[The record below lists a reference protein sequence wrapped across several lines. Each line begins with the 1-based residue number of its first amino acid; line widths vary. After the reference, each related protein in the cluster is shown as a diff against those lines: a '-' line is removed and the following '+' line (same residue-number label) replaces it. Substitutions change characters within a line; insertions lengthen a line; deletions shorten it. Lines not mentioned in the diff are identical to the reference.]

1 MLCGAHSRLRGWQA
15 VVTAQTSGQRQ
26 GMKLAERYQLAER
39 LGEGSVCVIYRGQ
52 DLTLRRPVVVKVVPP
67 AYAQAYHD
75 ALRLASSFA
84 HSSVV
89 CLYDAIEQ
97 DESLYLVQEY
107 VAARSLDHY
116 LASGLPIERAVDVA
130 RQIALAV
137 SYAHAREVAHGDLTP
152 AAVLIDRHAV
162 VRLNNFCVPA
172 DRAYFAR
179 MRATIAQTVSQDQAD
194 AGPLKAEA
202 EDVAALGYLLWLM
215 TTEPAPGEEQ
225 RLERVVRADTPD
237 SLTTLMGRVFGQP
250 DVAPVTNMA
259 EFASALEDL
268 ASEYVAA
275 RAVEPLDT
283 PAAIK
288 AFRAMTESAAWST
301 EPTVAS
307 GRSLLEQVARAGPG
321 PRRGGTEVLPPE
333 SGDTQDALADAPF
346 GAAPRLRL
354 PSRPIGDAASL
365 RSTPASYQDPEEE
378 RAVAKGESES
388 GVPLT
393 PLLLLGG
400 VLFLLFFLV
409 GFYSFTLGR

>member
-1 MLCGAHSRLRGWQA
+1 
-15 VVTAQTSGQRQ
+15 VTAQTSGQRQ
-26 GMKLAERYQLAER
+26 GLKLAERYQLAER
-39 LGEGSVCVIYRGQ
+39 LGEGSVCIIYRGQ

-75 ALRLASSFA
+75 ALRRASSFA

-97 DESLYLVQEY
+97 GESLYLVQEY
-107 VAARSLDHY
+107 VAARSLEHY
-116 LASGLPIERAVDVA
+116 VATGLPIERAVDIA

-172 DRAYFAR
+172 DRVYFAR
-179 MRATIAQTVSQDQAD
+179 MRANLAQTVSQDQAD
-194 AGPLKAEA
+194 TSPLTAQA

-215 TTEPAPGEEQ
+215 TTEPTPGEEP
-225 RLERVVRADTPD
+225 RLERAVRADTPD
-237 SLTTLMGRVFGQP
+237 SLTMLLGRVFGHS
-250 DVAPVTNMA
+250 DLAPVTSMA
-259 EFASALEDL
+259 ELAIELERL
-268 ASEYVAA
+268 ADGFTAA
-275 RAVEPLDT
+275 RATVSRDT

-307 GRSLLEQVARAGPG
+307 GRSMLERVARAGPG

-333 SGDTQDALADAPF
+333 SGETQDALADAPF
-346 GAAPRLRL
+346 GVAPRLRL
-354 PSRPIGDAASL
+354 PSRPVGEAVSL
-365 RSTPASYQDPEEE
+365 RATPASYQNAVEVRE
-378 RAVAKGESES
+378 VAKGESES

-409 GFYSFTLGR
+409 GFYSFTLGH

>member
-1 MLCGAHSRLRGWQA
+1 
-15 VVTAQTSGQRQ
+15 VTAQTSGQRQ
-26 GMKLAERYQLAER
+26 GLKLAERYQLAER
-39 LGEGSVCVIYRGQ
+39 LGEGSVCIIYRGQ

-67 AYAQAYHD
+67 TYAQAYHD
-75 ALRLASSFA
+75 ALRRASSFA

-107 VAARSLDHY
+107 VAARSLEDY
-116 LASGLPIERAVDVA
+116 LATGLPIERAVDIA
-130 RQIALAV
+130 RQIAFAV

-172 DRAYFAR
+172 DQAYFAR
-179 MRATIAQTVSQDQAD
+179 MRATLAQTVSQGQAD
-194 AGPLKAEA
+194 TGPLKAQA

-215 TTEPAPGEEQ
+215 TTEPTPGEEP
-225 RLERVVRADTPD
+225 RLERAVRADTPD
-237 SLTTLMGRVFGQP
+237 SLTTLLGRVFGHS
-250 DVAPVTNMA
+250 DLAPVTNMA
-259 EFASALEDL
+259 ELAIELERLVDGFT
-268 ASEYVAA
+268 AA
-275 RAVEPLDT
+275 RATASRDT

-307 GRSLLEQVARAGPG
+307 GRSMLEQVARAGPG

-333 SGDTQDALADAPF
+333 GGDTRDTLADAPF
-346 GAAPRLRL
+346 GVAPRLRL
-354 PSRPIGDAASL
+354 PSRPVGNAVSL
-365 RSTPASYQDPEEE
+365 RRTPASYQDAVEVRE
-378 RAVAKGESES
+378 VAKGESES